1 MILVSS
7 LALAGVPWEFW
18 MLVMAVLIRW
28 YRAWNSGPSSMLVTG
43 SGFKTE
49 VGTYRHDV
57 RIDGY
62 DLDRWS

>member
-1 MILVSS
+1 
-7 LALAGVPWEFW
+7 